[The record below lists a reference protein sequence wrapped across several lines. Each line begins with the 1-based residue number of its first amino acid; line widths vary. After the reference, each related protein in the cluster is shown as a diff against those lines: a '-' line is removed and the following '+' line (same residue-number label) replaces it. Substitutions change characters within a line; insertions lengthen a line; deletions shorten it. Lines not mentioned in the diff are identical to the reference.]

1 MHMTQA
7 TGEHN
12 MIATSRTI
20 AGFVNTDIDA
30 LKTRLKA
37 TWMDGNY
44 DYFSRFM
51 KASAVEFLDRLG
63 VDPGTSLL
71 DVACGSGQLALIAA
85 GMGAKVT
92 GVDIATNAILAARG
106 RAASEGY
113 DVRFDEGDAE
123 ALPYEA
129 GSFDVVASL
138 FGAMFAPRPELVAAE
153 LLRVCRPGGRIAM
166 ANWTREGFIGQMF
179 KTIARFIA
187 PPGMPSPV
195 LWGDESTVR
204 ERLGDHVSDL
214 RLTRVIYRFDYPFS
228 PADVVEFFR
237 QNYGPTTRAF
247 ATLGAADQAS
257 LRKELV
263 ELWASHNK
271 SSGPER
277 TIVDAEYLEVVAV
290 NRTVYELKKGS
301 NDPLRGVS
309 K

>member
-1 MHMTQA
+1 
-7 TGEHN
+7 
-12 MIATSRTI
+12 MIATPTTI
-20 AGFVNTDIDA
+20 ASLVNTDIDA

-44 DYFSRFM
+44 DYFSRYM
-51 KASAVEFLDRLG
+51 EASAVEFLDSLR

-85 GMGAKVT
+85 RRGAKVF

-106 RAASEGY
+106 RAESEKL
-113 DVRFDEGDAE
+113 DIRFDEGDAE
-123 ALPYEA
+123 ALPYESA
-129 GSFDVVASL
+129 SFDVVATL

-166 ANWTREGFIGQMF
+166 GNWTREGFIGQMF
-179 KTIARFIA
+179 KTFARFIA

-195 LWGDESTVR
+195 LWGDENTVR
-204 ERLGDHVSDL
+204 ERLGAHVSDL
-214 RLTRVIYRFDYPFS
+214 RLTRVIYQFNYPFS

-237 QNYGPTTRAF
+237 HNYGPTTRAF
-247 ATLGAADQAS
+247 ATLGAADQAA

-263 ELWASHNK
+263 ELWSSHNK
-271 SSGPER
+271 ASGPAR

-290 NRTVYELKKGS
+290 TRTAEELKEVP
-301 NDPLRGVS
+301 NDPLRGPS